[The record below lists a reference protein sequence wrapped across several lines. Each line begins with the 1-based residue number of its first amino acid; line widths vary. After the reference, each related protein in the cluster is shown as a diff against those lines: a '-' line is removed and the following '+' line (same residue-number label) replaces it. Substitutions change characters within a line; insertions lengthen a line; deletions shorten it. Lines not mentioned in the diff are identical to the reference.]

1 MILTTFRDLSWVDR
15 TLPLWILLAMALG
28 ILLSVFVPRSRT
40 VFSDGSSFD
49 NVNIPIAVGLIVM
62 MIPPLCKVRWESISD
77 FIHRKNLWKH
87 MVFSLIVNWL
97 ISPFVMLAL
106 AWATLPDLP
115 EYRIGVIMIGL
126 ARCIA
131 MVLIWNQVARADED
145 LCAFLVVLNSVLQ
158 LILYAPYEVLF
169 CQVISHSGSVSVT
182 QEYLVVFRSVAF
194 YLGIP
199 LLAGAGI
206 RLSCLRAF
214 GEEVYVRRILR
225 FISPWALIGLLYTII
240 VIFIQQGYRIVTDI
254 GPVFRT
260 FVPLSLYFII
270 MWFGTLFLARY
281 FNNWLNEF
289 DERKKT
295 EKLCGCEKLK
305 EDEPG
310 RWATECGAEY
320 AVTMTQAFTAASN
333 NFELSIAVAIA
344 VYGINSPVVLAS
356 TIGPM
361 LEVPI
366 LLALSYFALLLRDRW
381 LWRDIGQEYE
391 RLGVS
396 EVLEVTEDA

>member
-1 MILTTFRDLSWVDR
+1 MILTSFRDLSWVDR

-77 FIHRKNLWKH
+77 FIRRKNLWKH
-87 MVFSLIVNWL
+87 MIFSLIVNWL

-169 CQVISHSGSVSVT
+169 CQIISHSESVSVT
-182 QEYLVVFRSVAF
+182 QQYLVVFRSVAF

-206 RLSCLRAF
+206 RLSCLWGF
-214 GEEVYVRRILR
+214 GEEVYVCKILR

-240 VIFIQQGYRIVTDI
+240 VIFIQQGYRIIKDI

-281 FNNWLNEF
+281 FNNWLNEL

-295 EKLCGCEKLK
+295 EKSCGCEKLK
-305 EDEPG
+305 GDEPG
-310 RWATECGAEY
+310 RWASDCGAEY

-381 LWRDIGQEYE
+381 LWRDVGQEYE

-396 EVLEVTEDA
+396 EALEVTEDA